1 MVLLFSTYLLPFL
14 ELTSEKYVET
24 LGSLVKTIS
33 DNTLIFEKKKM
44 ENLSRGF
51 LKIVQLYIFD

>member
-14 ELTSEKYVET
+14 ELKKYVET

-33 DNTLIFEKKKM
+33 DNTLIFEKKNG
-44 ENLSRGF
+44 EF
-51 LKIVQLYIFD
+51 I